1 MLTTDLISTHD
12 DWNALLRP
20 LPAAH
25 ILQTWE
31 WGEFK
36 RQTTGWQPQ
45 RIAFRQDGALVALA
59 SVGVRSV
66 GPFKVMYAPKGPVFA
81 SDDADAQE
89 AVITALEALARRQG
103 AIWLKIDPDIPIGT
117 GIEGDADADAA
128 ADPRGVVLQSLLTR
142 RDWRF
147 SADQVQFRNTILI
160 DLTQSE
166 DALLAAMSQTTR
178 RKVRVAEREGV
189 TVRAAR
195 AADLPT
201 LYDLY
206 RITGERDGFLTR
218 PPSYYELE
226 WRALMD
232 AGLAHALIAEYDGQA
247 LAHVILFHFGRKC
260 WYFTGASS
268 NEQRDKMPNYLLQW
282 EAMRWAKAQGY
293 AVYDLWGAPNDF
305 VESDPL
311 WGVYQ
316 FKRGF
321 RGVVTRYLG
330 AYDYAPSPLLYRL
343 YADVMPR
350 VRGWLRR

>member
-1 MLTTDLISTHD
+1 M
-12 DWNALLRP
+12 RP

-45 RIAFRQDGALVALA
+45 RIAFRQDGVLLALA
-59 SVGVRSV
+59 SIGVRSV

-81 SDDADAQE
+81 NSATAACE
-89 AVITALEALARRQG
+89 AVITALETLARRQG

-117 GIEGDADADAA
+117 GIEGEPDATTEAEGSA
-128 ADPRGVVLQSLLTR
+128 LQSRLAQR
-142 RDWRF
+142 GWRF

-160 DLTQSE
+160 DLTESE

-189 TVRAAR
+189 TVRAAST
-195 AADLPT
+195 ADLPT
-201 LYDLY
+201 LYELY

-232 AGLAHALIAEYDGQA
+232 AGLAHALIAEHDGQA
-247 LAHVILFHFGRKC
+247 LGHVILFHFGRKC

-293 AVYDLWGAPNDF
+293 IIYDMWGAPNDF
-305 VESDPL
+305 IESDPL

-321 RGVVTRYLG
+321 RGTVTRYLG
-330 AYDYAPSPLLYRL
+330 AYDYAPSSLLYRL

-350 VRGWLRR
+350 LRAWLRRGV